1 MKWYSTKHGLGDII
15 GPIRVQYILAMS
27 SEPERLVIR
36 AAAYVVVA
44 TANAHGSFTAAV
56 FVNLACCVQLKPNT
70 QSDLTNCILVSEF
83 R

>member
-36 AAAYVVVA
+36 AAAYVVV
-44 TANAHGSFTAAV
+44 GSLQLLMLMAV
-56 FVNLACCVQLKPNT
+56 SLQLCL
-70 QSDLTNCILVSEF
+70 SI
-83 R
+83 